1 MANKPKT
8 KVSPQAKGRM
18 AKAGRDQSEA
28 ARKISDRVL
37 TQSWVQEREH
47 RAANMSDAKK
57 AGKSAAVPSP
67 SYWGAGKKKENA
79 RTKAANSAYGSYR
92 GMAKKG
98 K

>member
-1 MANKPKT
+1 MTNKPKT

-28 ARKISDRVL
+28 ARRISDRVL
-37 TQSWVQEREH
+37 TQSVVQGREQ
-47 RAANMSDAKK
+47 RAANMSGAK
-57 AGKSAAVPSP
+57 ASGKKAAVPSP
-67 SYWGAGKKKENA
+67 SYWGAGKKKESA